1 MKAVSSTRFLTLA
14 FLFLA
19 LAAPLGAAP
28 VLDQQCDPRDTG
40 GGVFLVMY
48 RAGYFSQTFTAG
60 MSGRLAGVDVLMS
73 RREALQ
79 TDVLFEISPTIDGA
93 PVPTM
98 GLPAHGAIPFSTIP
112 VDPVGMAG
120 AAQDWVHLDLS
131 MHDFVVTEGQ
141 MLAIV
146 LKLNA
151 PGPVPPDPAR
161 DMDLIWHA
169 SNLDPYPMGNAF
181 AHPPM
186 PGAAWNPIAVVDAGF
201 RTWVE
206 TVATIGVEVRPG
218 DGTAA
223 INPRSM
229 GMLAVA
235 LLGEAEFDVAQVD
248 PSSVLVSGV
257 PVRLLPNGHF
267 MAAIEDANGDGFM
280 DLVVHVRVSDLDL
293 VGEEV
298 EILVTATTWSGTSL
312 SGSDQV
318 KLVP

>member
-1 MKAVSSTRFLTLA
+1 MRAVSSIRFLGPSL
-14 FLFLA
+14 LFLA

-28 VLDQQCDPRDTG
+28 VLDQQCDPRDSG
-40 GGVFLVMY
+40 GGAYLVMY
-48 RAGYFSQTFTAG
+48 RGGYFSQTFTAG
-60 MSGRLAGVDVLMS
+60 VSGRLAGVDLLMS

-79 TDVLFEISPTIDGA
+79 TDVLFEISPTLDGI

-120 AAQDWVHLDLS
+120 TAQDWVHLDLS
-131 MHDFVVTEGQ
+131 THNFVVTEGQ

-146 LKLNA
+146 LKLNT
-151 PGPVPPDPAR
+151 PGPVPPDSTR
-161 DMDLIWHA
+161 DVDIIWHA
-169 SNLDPYPMGNAF
+169 SNVNPYPMGNGF

-186 PGAAWNPIAVVDAGF
+186 PGAAWNPIAAVDAGF

-218 DGTAA
+218 DGPAA

-235 LLGEAEFDVAQVD
+235 LLGDAEFDVAQVD
-248 PSSVLVSGV
+248 PSSVGVSGV
-257 PVRLLPNGHF
+257 PVQMLPNGHF

-280 DLVVHVRVSDLDL
+280 DLVVHVSVADLDL
-293 VGEEV
+293 VGDEA
-298 EILVTATTWSGTSL
+298 EILVTATTWSGPSL
-312 SGSDQV
+312 RGTDRV